1 MFLPVAAA
9 AAVKNNN
16 NNNLLIP
23 SNNPRNNLLIPNN
36 NTSNNL
42 LIPTNNW
49 RLSWL
54 HICAGLGIFK
64 NQLEM
69 LQPSVLLLKVR
80 PAAAAAAAAAKNQ
93 CLLLILKTI
102 LNHLNW
108 KFDRN
113 PLKLVILTLMF
124 AQSQYQEGYSLVI
137 TMTVWH
143 VT

>member
-1 MFLPVAAA
+1 M
-9 AAVKNNN
+9 KNN
-16 NNNLLIP
+16 

-54 HICAGLGIFK
+54 HICAGLGIFE

-80 PAAAAAAAAAKNQ
+80 PAAAAAAAAKNL
-93 CLLLILKTI
+93 CLLPPLQLGILI
-102 LNHLNW
+102 
-108 KFDRN
+108 
-113 PLKLVILTLMF
+113 PMP
-124 AQSQYQEGYSLVI
+124 AQSQYQEGNSWVT
-137 TMTVWH
+137 TMTVWI
-143 VT
+143 VIWKRFARSA